1 MASRTPF
8 SSDDSDDISS
18 LTGGKIFV
26 DRISATGADRLHL
39 KVGTGA
45 IEIVDGKVELKSGMT
60 CGVQGITFSDNTVQ
74 TTASSAGN
82 ALLSQLGDVDVFLL
96 SNNSVLKYNAN
107 LHKWIGD
114 YVRLAELGDTNI
126 SALNNGNILRYNS
139 IIQKWETDTFT
150 LTDLDNVNITSVA
163 NNESLKYNSTSGK
176 WENFSPSYL
185 DGAGILNNNLIKV
198 SNGVTTKTSFYETS
212 VLNTSTSFQTYIPS
226 GLFDILAGS
235 IEAEIF
241 ETTKQRMRLTTSG
254 IATSKGVTITS
265 DGEVDIVEQMTI
277 NINGVTIGGDTTVN
291 GAITGGSISSSG
303 HVSLTGSAKITLMNG
318 QDGGTGRG
326 LFLWESGNTS
336 WGIYM
341 GQPGSLKSLSGGNAP
356 AGYGFAGH
364 TFRCRVFNMID
375 KGFVWEN
382 SSGIALM
389 SLRASDG
396 LCYIKGNLFCNGAL
410 RFTSDDRL
418 KFDEQVL
425 TDGLA
430 VVRQLSPQVYL
441 KSTEMDVQTNSRKE
455 IGFIAQEVQRIS
467 QLAHTVAGEPPATP
481 PIDGQDPSAP
491 SSTGTPTNSD
501 GPLSVDYTQ
510 IFVYA
515 IQAIKELDRK
525 VLTLEARITA
535 LGG

>member
-1 MASRTPF
+1 MVRGSCR
-8 SSDDSDDISS
+8 
-18 LTGGKIFV
+18 GG
-26 DRISATGADRLHL
+26 
-39 KVGTGA
+39 
-45 IEIVDGKVELKSGMT
+45 
-60 CGVQGITFSDNTVQ
+60 
-74 TTASSAGN
+74 
-82 ALLSQLGDVDVFLL
+82 
-96 SNNSVLKYNAN
+96 
-107 LHKWIGD
+107 
-114 YVRLAELGDTNI
+114 
-126 SALNNGNILRYNS
+126 
-139 IIQKWETDTFT
+139 
-150 LTDLDNVNITSVA
+150 
-163 NNESLKYNSTSGK
+163 
-176 WENFSPSYL
+176 
-185 DGAGILNNNLIKV
+185 
-198 SNGVTTKTSFYETS
+198 
-212 VLNTSTSFQTYIPS
+212 
-226 GLFDILAGS
+226 
-235 IEAEIF
+235 
-241 ETTKQRMRLTTSG
+241 
-254 IATSKGVTITS
+254 TITS

-318 QDGGTGRG
+318 QDGGTDRG
-326 LFLWESGNTS
+326 LFLWTSDNTS

-341 GQPGSLKSLSGGNAP
+341 GQSGSLKSLSGGNAP

-364 TFRCRVFNMID
+364 AFRCRVFNMID